1 MINWSNTHTD
11 KERYEKVGILDDMTK
26 YFTYEKIVSPTIIDA
41 CCSNGMAI
49 QYSVNKLK
57 NELGITPFVI
67 GIDISKDVKKY
78 AEKNVDEFINSDILN
93 VDNKKSSAD
102 IVICHK
108 AAIYIHGDQR
118 SKIIQKCSTFLKKD
132 GLLIT
137 DADDFLLS
145 TFKISEFMNSSTF
158 FSAYFLTSFDISIPI
173 TNGVIPNSFFNLFT
187 EYCIAI
193 PFEQHASIIVGDTI
207 FSYVKYLVISSKI
220 PTFSYLSLSVCVL
233 DQLITYIL
241 N

>member
-11 KERYEKVGILDDMTK
+11 KERYEKAGILDHMIK
-26 YFTYEKIVSPTIIDA
+26 YFTDEKIVSPIIIDA
-41 CCSNGMAI
+41 CCSNGVAI

-137 DADDFLLS
+137 DADAFPNLTFWNKIIKFMS
-145 TFKISEFMNSSTF
+145 YCNNNTFKK
-158 FSAYFLTSFDISIPI
+158 
-173 TNGVIPNSFFNLFT
+173 
-187 EYCIAI
+187 
-193 PFEQHASIIVGDTI
+193 
-207 FSYVKYLVISSKI
+207 YVKTYRKNDANDHAYKIQTNWNKKSQIWKYWWNLEINIINIWAKYQHLVQV
-220 PTFSYLSLSVCVL
+220 LSDWSWYNN
-233 DQLITYIL
+233 TA
-241 N
+241 

>member
-11 KERYEKVGILDDMTK
+11 KERYEKVGILDDMIK

-41 CCSNGMAI
+41 CCSDGMAI

-137 DADDFLLS
+137 DADAFPNLTFWNKIKRFMS
-145 TFKISEFMNSSTF
+145 YCNNNTFKK
-158 FSAYFLTSFDISIPI
+158 
-173 TNGVIPNSFFNLFT
+173 
-187 EYCIAI
+187 
-193 PFEQHASIIVGDTI
+193 
-207 FSYVKYLVISSKI
+207 YVKTYRKNDANDHAHKIQTNWNKKSQIWKYLWNLEINIMKHIGKISTTSI
-220 PTFSYLSLSVCVL
+220 GF
-233 DQLITYIL
+233 IIL
-241 N
+241 VMVQQHGMR